1 PDPEPARAPGL
12 AAGALAG
19 LRLLAGRGGPRRRHR
34 HRPEHRLGPCA
45 QPGLRPGRRGR
56 GGLAAGRAGPAGTGP
71 VTALMPVPAIT
82 AGTAQRVP
90 RLLAGLGHPPVLAG
104 HEHAYGPLRVPPRRP
119 GRLIDVVEAS
129 GLTGRGGAGY
139 PAGCKMRAVAV
150 APGRKTVVANGAE
163 GEPASGKDRLLLT
176 RLPHLVLDGIALA
189 VQAVGADDADLFG
202 HRTDG
207 APRGHLE

>member
-1 PDPEPARAPGL
+1 M
-12 AAGALAG
+12 
-19 LRLLAGRGGPRRRHR
+19 
-34 HRPEHRLGPCA
+34 
-45 QPGLRPGRRGR
+45 
-56 GGLAAGRAGPAGTGP
+56 
-71 VTALMPVPAIT
+71 TALMPVPAIT
-82 AGTAQRVP
+82 AGTARRVP
-90 RLLAGLGHPPVLAG
+90 RLLAGLGHPPGLAG

-189 VQAVGADDADLFG
+189 AQAVGADQAYLCVHG
-202 HRTDG
+202 TDG
-207 APRGHLE
+207 ALLGHLDRAVAEREAAGSRPGSGRCSAGRRPAIQGQPAC